1 MTEIADFLITTIP
14 IRWIRMLKIAG
25 ENVGLSGLPPP
36 PPPLFKKRC
45 NPTVVQAQ
53 LLIYQRM

>member
-14 IRWIRMLKIAG
+14 IRWIRMLNIAG

-36 PPPLFKKRC
+36 PLPSLKNGATR
-45 NPTVVQAQ
+45 
-53 LLIYQRM
+53 L